1 MDISKLYEIAAEKLD
16 KASEVCG
23 KNKINLSSLTVITTA
38 KDNIFSGINWKTL
51 NDSFEEEL
59 TCSEDEAI
67 KKMILS
73 GETEAESIITLDAS
87 SKLPVNPCQKSLEVL
102 LTINPANTS
111 CNILTGKNSKVILTS
126 LNSDI
131 AKFAEQLTGNSKNTA
146 SDSSKAESADRVNDT
161 PSIPE
166 GSAAHTG
173 IDASGLRMIFDDWES
188 TADASSSDSKPF
200 SANSL
205 DSTQQEIINTV
216 QNMSQNTGNPA
227 QQYQQPG
234 NMYGG
239 QPMNMYGQQPMN
251 MYGQQPV
258 NNMYGGQPMN
268 NMYNGQPM
276 NNMYGGGQPVK
287 NGMYG
292 QQGGRTSIYT
302 NNPAPNAPQQTS
314 IYTNNP
320 TPNAPQQTSIYTNNK
335 PASANSS
342 TYMNNLQAPVSHSV
356 ANTQSVSVYGTNISD
371 GDNNAIF
378 KDRLNN
384 ILNSGSKT
392 KNDENDMKDVM
403 MSAKEKKNAAKKDAK
418 FQKK

>member
-1 MDISKLYEIAAEKLD
+1 MKGLFCMDISKLYEIAAEKLD

-102 LTINPANTS
+102 LTINPANTA

-146 SDSSKAESADRVNDT
+146 SDSSKAESADSVNDT

-239 QPMNMYGQQPMN
+239 QPMN

>member
-102 LTINPANTS
+102 LTINPANTA

-146 SDSSKAESADRVNDT
+146 SDSSKAESADSVNDT

-292 QQGGRTSIYT
+292 QQGGRTSIYA
-302 NNPAPNAPQQTS
+302 NSPAPNAPQQTS

>member
-102 LTINPANTS
+102 LTINPANTA

-146 SDSSKAESADRVNDT
+146 SDSSKAESADSVNDT

-239 QPMNMYGQQPMN
+239 QPMN
-251 MYGQQPV
+251 
-258 NNMYGGQPMN
+258 
-268 NMYNGQPM
+268 
-276 NNMYGGGQPVK
+276 
-287 NGMYG
+287 MYG

>member
-102 LTINPANTS
+102 LTINPANTA

-146 SDSSKAESADRVNDT
+146 SDSSKAESADSVNDT

-239 QPMNMYGQQPMN
+239 QPMNMYGQQP
-251 MYGQQPV
+251 V

-268 NMYNGQPM
+268 MYGQQPA
-276 NNMYGGGQPVK
+276 NNMYGGQPK
-287 NGMYG
+287 NMDG
-292 QQGGRTSIYT
+292 QQ
-302 NNPAPNAPQQTS
+302 P
-314 IYTNNP
+314 
-320 TPNAPQQTSIYTNNK
+320 
-335 PASANSS
+335 
-342 TYMNNLQAPVSHSV
+342 MN
-356 ANTQSVSVYGTNISD
+356 
-371 GDNNAIF
+371 
-378 KDRLNN
+378 
-384 ILNSGSKT
+384 
-392 KNDENDMKDVM
+392 M
-403 MSAKEKKNAAKKDAK
+403 
-418 FQKK
+418 

>member
-102 LTINPANTS
+102 LTINPANTA

-146 SDSSKAESADRVNDT
+146 SDSSKAESADSVNDT

-239 QPMNMYGQQPMN
+239 QPMN
-251 MYGQQPV
+251 
-258 NNMYGGQPMN
+258 
-268 NMYNGQPM
+268 
-276 NNMYGGGQPVK
+276 
-287 NGMYG
+287 MYG

-392 KNDENDMKDVM
+392 KNDESDMKDVM